1 MSRPMN
7 TASRTPPTT
16 MARIGMSVDDLTGA
30 RRGLA
35 LPPRTCALAP
45 RTVGLDLLPEDATGI
60 DRIPTY
66 PFWPRP
72 GQLRSDGPRPEP
84 IGRRMSPLR
93 DYEVLYIVR
102 ADLDDDKV
110 QDAVK
115 RVNTLIERSGGTIE
129 RTNLWGKRKLAYE
142 VKHQKEGAYVLQDF
156 QLDPTR
162 VPELEAGLKITGEAW
177 RHLVVRRPEKV
188 VATAV
193 TPPPAEVVQEP
204 VASEPE
210 AVVGRV
216 REAVREEET

>member
-1 MSRPMN
+1 M
-7 TASRTPPTT
+7 
-16 MARIGMSVDDLTGA
+16 
-30 RRGLA
+30 
-35 LPPRTCALAP
+35 
-45 RTVGLDLLPEDATGI
+45 
-60 DRIPTY
+60 
-66 PFWPRP
+66 
-72 GQLRSDGPRPEP
+72 
-84 IGRRMSPLR
+84 R

-162 VPELEAGLKITGEAW
+162 VPELEAGLKITEEVL
-177 RHLVVRRPEKV
+177 RHLVVRKPEKV

-204 VASEPE
+204 IASESE